1 MFTRMRLPAI
11 FRPFCLACGLTACSV
26 GPVYQAPSPAAPER
40 YAAPLPLASSGVAAD
55 IGWWASFDDPLLAEL
70 VAEARRGSPE
80 LDQALAR
87 IAQARALVAATR
99 GGALPS
105 LALDASSLRGKT
117 GVAPGISVLSTSSSA
132 GLDASWEIDLYGGL
146 RKGADAAQAR
156 LDARVADWHGAQ
168 ASLAAEVA
176 NAYIG
181 QRACEA
187 TVLVLAQD
195 SASREQTA
203 RLTAQK
209 IQAGLGSQA
218 DGMLIDASSADGR
231 QRLVAQRA
239 ECDLNI
245 KALVALTGIAE
256 APLRSRLAAGADH
269 LGHALPKPAAFTVPA
284 NALTQRPDI
293 AAAERELAA
302 ASADINVAQANRYPR
317 LSLSGNIGATA
328 LNGVSGTS
336 VGWSFGPSLSL
347 PLFDGG
353 RRRAGVEQARARF
366 DEADATYRRKVRAA
380 VREIEEALVRLDA
393 ADRRETDADAAARGY
408 ERYLHVS
415 ADKFNAGSGDL
426 FELEDARRTALASR
440 QTVIAL
446 RRERLAAWI
455 ALYKAV
461 GGGWS
466 DAAATSPSST

>member
-1 MFTRMRLPAI
+1 MRLPAV
-11 FRPFCLACGLTACSV
+11 FRPFCLAYGLTACTV

-40 YAAPLPLASSGVAAD
+40 YSAPLPLAPSGVAAD
-55 IGWWASFDDPLLAEL
+55 IGWWTSFDDPLLAEL

-87 IAQARALVAATR
+87 IAQARALVASAR
-99 GGALPS
+99 GGAMPS
-105 LALDASSLRGKT
+105 LALDASSLRGKA
-117 GVAPGISVLSTSSSA
+117 GVAPGTSSSA

-146 RKGADAAQAR
+146 RKSADAAQAR

-209 IQAGLGSQA
+209 TQAGLGSQA

-245 KALVALTGIAE
+245 KALVALTGIVE

-269 LGHALPKPAAFTVPA
+269 LGHALPKPAA
-284 NALTQRPDI
+284 L
-293 AAAERELAA
+293 
-302 ASADINVAQANRYPR
+302 
-317 LSLSGNIGATA
+317 
-328 LNGVSGTS
+328 
-336 VGWSFGPSLSL
+336 
-347 PLFDGG
+347 
-353 RRRAGVEQARARF
+353 
-366 DEADATYRRKVRAA
+366 
-380 VREIEEALVRLDA
+380 
-393 ADRRETDADAAARGY
+393 
-408 ERYLHVS
+408 
-415 ADKFNAGSGDL
+415 
-426 FELEDARRTALASR
+426 
-440 QTVIAL
+440 
-446 RRERLAAWI
+446 
-455 ALYKAV
+455 
-461 GGGWS
+461 
-466 DAAATSPSST
+466 